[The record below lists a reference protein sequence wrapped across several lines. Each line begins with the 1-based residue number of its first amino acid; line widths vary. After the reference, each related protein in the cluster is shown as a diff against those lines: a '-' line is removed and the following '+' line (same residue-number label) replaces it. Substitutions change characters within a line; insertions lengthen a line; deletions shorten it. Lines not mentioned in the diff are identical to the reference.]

1 MDHAHGFLKLV
12 NEARVN
18 VKEIPPDV
26 AKERLEANP
35 KAVLLDVREERL
47 LSIEE
52 AVHKMTG
59 LTAEHLGFADR
70 GVIRVGAY
78 ADLVLFD
85 PTTVGDNATP
95 QAADLLS
102 DGIIAVWVAGE
113 MVYESGKVSGA
124 RPGKIIR
131 R

>member
-1 MDHAHGFLKLV
+1 
-12 NEARVN
+12 
-18 VKEIPPDV
+18 
-26 AKERLEANP
+26 
-35 KAVLLDVREERL
+35 
-47 LSIEE
+47 
-52 AVHKMTG
+52 MTG

-70 GVIRVGAY
+70 GVVRAGAY

-95 QAADLLS
+95 QAPDLLS

-113 MVYESGKVSGA
+113 PVFEKGKVTDA

-131 R
+131 P